1 MRNHHANNTI
11 NSLYFEKE
19 ISLKRVRM
27 GFILEKH
34 KLICFSYLDMSPLS
48 DLKWVSM
55 SHSGEE
61 VVWIRDRE
69 GTKKKILR
77 AVGHILET
85 RGFQDIGINNI
96 ARESGVDKVLIYRYF
111 GGLQELLHSFAE
123 QGDYWPTTNDI
134 TTEEEKNIKN
144 LALPDASVALLRGY
158 LRELKKNPS
167 AQEILRGEL
176 MSKNDLALETAET
189 REKQGRDLIN
199 LLDLEPGLRDR
210 IDVTAVAA
218 LLSAGFTYLVLR
230 SKTSGT
236 YLGLDLN
243 SEEDWERI
251 EKALDQLVRSVFDHA
266 LKQCR

>member
-1 MRNHHANNTI
+1 MI
-11 NSLYFEKE
+11 
-19 ISLKRVRM
+19 
-27 GFILEKH
+27 G
-34 KLICFSYLDMSPLS
+34 
-48 DLKWVSM
+48 
-55 SHSGEE
+55 
-61 VVWIRDRE
+61 IRDRE
-69 GTKKKILR
+69 GTKKKILK
-77 AVGHILET
+77 AVGHILKT

-111 GGLQELLHSFAE
+111 GGLQELLHAFAE

-134 TTEEEKNIKN
+134 APEDDKNIKN
-144 LALPDASVALLRGY
+144 LAIPEASIVLLRGY

-176 MSKNDLALETAET
+176 MSKNELALETAGT

-218 LLSAGFTYLVLR
+218 LLSAGFTYLILR

-243 SEEDWERI
+243 SEDDWERI
-251 EKALDQLVRSVFDHA
+251 ENALDQLVRSVFDHD
-266 LKQCR
+266 LKFS